1 MSELNANKECI
12 LDYFGKC
19 VREEVYDRA
28 LYGAKRT
35 LELTTKNPIVLEK
48 YSIFSELTQEQKKKL
63 YELITETTVDIIYR
77 FLEMIEEHDEEFK
90 IIIEN
95 SSGKYSLTDI
105 SEKMGS
111 EIADVDYEDGW
122 IRRFS
127 KI

>member
-19 VREEVYDRA
+19 VIEEVYDRA
-28 LYGAKRT
+28 LYSAKRT
-35 LELTTKNPIVLEK
+35 LELTTKNSIVLEK

-77 FLEMIEEHDEEFK
+77 FLEMIEEHDDEFK

-95 SSGKYSLTDI
+95 GNSKYSLTDI

-111 EIADVDYEDGW
+111 EIADVDYEEGW
-122 IRRFS
+122 IKRFS

>member
-1 MSELNANKECI
+1 MNELNDNKECI
-12 LDYFGKC
+12 LDYFGRC
-19 VREEVYDRA
+19 VIEEVYDRA

-35 LELTTKNPIVLEK
+35 LELTTKNSMVLEK

-77 FLEMIEEHDEEFK
+77 FLEMIEEHDDEFK
-90 IIIEN
+90 IIVERGN
-95 SSGKYSLTDI
+95 NNYSLTDI

-111 EIADVDYEDGW
+111 EIADVDYEEGW
-122 IRRFS
+122 IKRFS